1 MVQNSIIAKSDVNY
15 PAANDTGDNYAIIE
29 IDNRNYAISTNKIL
43 EVIKLVELDY
53 PSGMMSCVLGVLH
66 FKQEPVSVLD
76 LRDIFKKE
84 RITYGLNTKIIVIQA
99 DDTRT
104 AIACDRVVDIKKLDK
119 SKIFPVNYQESA
131 EFFEG
136 LYSDN
141 AEDIYIISI
150 QKIID
155 FIFANV
161 KAFSNPSSK
170 QYIVSDEESKKIL
183 NSRKKSLI
191 ELDNAVPSSISLYD
205 SGITF
210 LINNAKYYINMASVR
225 EFYKVNKSKFIKVPC
240 TKDCIFGLI
249 NIKGEYITVI
259 DIRNLYYGLKTTIKE
274 KSTIIILNSEEFKI
288 GILADEICESMAVDF
303 DEIIQNRLQK
313 SDENKLSEFVKDDEI
328 YQVLNMEQLLK
339 DERLSVM

>member
-1 MVQNSIIAKSDVNY
+1 MAQNNIIAK
-15 PAANDTGDNYAIIE
+15 NDTNYLITDSAEDNYAIIE
-29 IDNRNYAISTNKIL
+29 IDNRYYAIPTNKIL
-43 EVIKLVELDY
+43 EVIKIVELDY
-53 PSGMMSCVLGVLH
+53 PTGMMSCVLGVLH

-84 RITYGLNTKIIVIQA
+84 RIIYGLNTKIIVIQTDETKA
-99 DDTRT
+99 
-104 AIACDRVVDIKKLDK
+104 AIACDKVIDIKKLDK
-119 SKIFPVNYQESA
+119 SKIFSVNYQESF
-131 EFFEG
+131 EFFDG
-136 LYSDN
+136 VYSQDG
-141 AEDIYIISI
+141 EDIYIINI

-155 FIFANV
+155 YIFKNAQI
-161 KAFSNPSSK
+161 FSNAPK
-170 QYIVSDEESKKIL
+170 EQFIVSDEESKEIL
-183 NSRKKSLI
+183 SSRKQALI
-191 ELDNAVPSSISLYD
+191 ELDNAVPNNISLYD

-210 LINNAKYYINMASVR
+210 LINDAKYYINMASVK

-259 DIRNLYYGLKTTIKE
+259 DIRNLYYGSKTTIKE

-288 GILADEICESMAVDF
+288 GILADEICESITINF

-313 SDENKLSEFVKDDEI
+313 PDENKLSEFVKDDEI
-328 YQVLNMEQLLK
+328 YQVLDMEQLLK